1 MAVDAATGLAF
12 DTNLLGRPTQRR
24 LMTLWM
30 EQTGLKVLLLPGV
43 FNELCAPNLLSSDPR
58 IQRMDAHRREGW
70 ERVVAMPTSPYAR
83 VALDT
88 QQEQAAMD
96 IMQRF
101 TLRCFPGLNDIDD
114 ISRSGD
120 AIILA
125 QGLALG
131 VDLLVTNNMQSIDH
145 FEINDLARRA
155 LGRNSGLLVTA
166 DDAITRAH
174 AGGEA
179 SGKFLEI
186 AMASCWPEGGVP
198 LLLDAAHERLL
209 AFCNTLESGLRMPNA
224 ARRLLNI
231 FETSDDLERTLDNA
245 RQLSSDSPALQC
257 EQWRKQWLSYEPG
270 PHAESKTA
278 D

>member
-24 LMTLWM
+24 LMSLWM

-43 FNELCAPNLLSSDPR
+43 FDELCTPNRLSSDLR
-58 IQRMDAHRREGW
+58 IQRMNARRREGW
-70 ERVVAMPTSPYAR
+70 ERVVAMPMNPYAR
-83 VALDT
+83 LALDDG
-88 QQEQAAMD
+88 QQQAALD

-101 TLRCFPGLNDIDD
+101 TLRCFPGLNDVDD
-114 ISRSGD
+114 IARNAD

-131 VDLLVTNNMQSIDH
+131 VDLLVTNNMKSIDH

-155 LGRNSGLLVTA
+155 MGRNSGLLITA

-186 AMASCWPEGGVP
+186 AMASCWPDGGTP
-198 LLLDAAHERLL
+198 LTLDQAHGQLL
-209 AFCNTLESGLRMPNA
+209 ALCGILESGLRMPNTA
-224 ARRLLNI
+224 QRLQNV
-231 FETSDDLERTLDNA
+231 FETSNHLDRALDNA
-245 RQLSSDSPALQC
+245 RQLSIDSPALKC
-257 EQWRKQWLSYEPG
+257 EQWRKQWLSLD
-270 PHAESKTA
+270 A
-278 D
+278 